1 MESELKVSGL
11 SYNKKAVYRF
21 GFIVL
26 FVFSIYLL
34 VSVFS
39 AGRVPSRENLP
50 PARVLGGAQGSL
62 EGSGNCHPTVRSSED
77 PNGERSLFDFSPD
90 HRYISFVQNV
100 FDEYGEDWARYWAV
114 VIFNPSIGGETTL
127 FVDDMHLSSYQWL
140 DNKTL
145 RVFHSAGTEVRTY
158 LDVFL
163 DQAKPIFSKD
173 FIGSG
178 PWSPDEEYV
187 RQSKDTQEAYRVY
200 SNYNVK

>member
-1 MESELKVSGL
+1 MAGL
-11 SYNKKAVYRF
+11 SYNKKAIYRF
-21 GFIVL
+21 GLIVF
-26 FVFSIYLL
+26 FVSSTYLL
-34 VSVFS
+34 LSVFS
-39 AGRVPSRENLP
+39 AEREPSGEELP
-50 PARVLGGAQGSL
+50 LVSVLEGAGGVV
-62 EGSGNCHPTVRSSED
+62 EGSGNHHPKVRSSED

-100 FDEYGEDWARYWAV
+100 FDEYGGDWARYWAV
-114 VIFNPSIGGETTL
+114 VVFNPSNAEETTL
-127 FVDDMHLSSYQWL
+127 FVDDTHLSSYQWL
-140 DNKTL
+140 DNKTV
-145 RVFHSAGTEVRTY
+145 RVFHSAGTGVRTY

-163 DQAKPIFSKD
+163 DQDKPIFSKD

>member
-1 MESELKVSGL
+1 MVGL

-21 GFIVL
+21 GLVVF
-26 FVFSIYLL
+26 FVFTTYLL

-39 AGRVPSRENLP
+39 VGREPFGDNLP
-50 PARVLGGAQGSL
+50 LASVLGDAQGAVG
-62 EGSGNCHPTVRSSED
+62 GSGNCHPTVRSSED

-90 HRYISFVQNV
+90 HSYISFVQNV
-100 FDEYGEDWARYWAV
+100 FDEYGGDWARYWAV
-114 VIFNPSIGGETTL
+114 VVFSPFDGREAKL
-127 FVDDMHLSSYQWL
+127 FVDDTHLSSYQWL

-145 RVFHSAGTEVRTY
+145 RVFHSAGTGVRVY

-178 PWSPDEEYV
+178 PWLPDEEYI
-187 RQSKDTQEAYRVY
+187 RQSKDIQEAYRVY
-200 SNYNVK
+200 SNYSVK